1 VKRLA
6 GRLRIVAE
14 APRIS
19 LDAFTPAA
27 REALQALDA
36 ALGPR
41 GRAWVVGGA
50 VRDALLARAAD
61 DLDVAVPAGAVGLGR
76 ALADRLGAAF
86 VLLDEGRGVC
96 RVVGAVHVDL
106 ADFRGPDLAADLRGR
121 DFTVNALAA
130 PVHDLV
136 VRGDAALEDATGG
149 VSDLAHRRVRLC
161 APGSLRDDPV
171 RVLRAARLAIEPG
184 WTLAPDVEPAA
195 REAAAAVAGASAERV
210 RDELIALLSGPSAG
224 AGLRLLDRL
233 GVVDVVLPESLAMR
247 RTPQPLPHRFDV
259 WEHSLRAVEAADAI
273 AGGIERLEPWA
284 AEVREHL
291 AEELGDGLD
300 RAAALKLA
308 ALLHDVAKPDTRAV
322 VDGRI
327 RFIGHDRLGAER
339 ARAIATRWR
348 LSGRAR
354 DVLARLVDQH
364 LRPMHLAQA
373 GEITRRAR
381 YRFFRDLGND
391 ARDLLLLSLAD
402 ASAVRGDSPFHV
414 WAGPAGDVLR
424 TLMAGMVEEA
434 RATASAPLLGGDDVM
449 QALGIGPGPAVGRLL
464 GEVREAQAEGLIRTR
479 DEALDHLRRTAARW
493 LDTPDGGP

>member
-1 VKRLA
+1 
-6 GRLRIVAE
+6 
-14 APRIS
+14 
-19 LDAFTPAA
+19 
-27 REALQALDA
+27 
-36 ALGPR
+36 
-41 GRAWVVGGA
+41 
-50 VRDALLARAAD
+50 
-61 DLDVAVPAGAVGLGR
+61 
-76 ALADRLGAAF
+76 
-86 VLLDEGRGVC
+86 
-96 RVVGAVHVDL
+96 
-106 ADFRGPDLAADLRGR
+106 
-121 DFTVNALAA
+121 
-130 PVHDLV
+130 
-136 VRGDAALEDATGG
+136 
-149 VSDLAHRRVRLC
+149 
-161 APGSLRDDPV
+161 
-171 RVLRAARLAIEPG
+171 
-184 WTLAPDVEPAA
+184 
-195 REAAAAVAGASAERV
+195 
-210 RDELIALLSGPSAG
+210 
-224 AGLRLLDRL
+224 
-233 GVVDVVLPESLAMR
+233 VDVVLPESLAMR

-391 ARDLLLLSLAD
+391 ARELLLLSLAD